1 MIKRFAGII
10 VPVFIAITAATGFH
24 GLCQAQ
30 TAYVSDM
37 LVLTFRQGPG
47 NDYPVIARLK
57 SDTPLTVLGQE
68 EKDFMKVELASGEQG
83 WVNKNFVVTQ
93 LPKAFII
100 EQLKKENQTLKD
112 RIDDLME
119 AASQDQTS
127 DTDTQAATDTQTA
140 IDEADRQRKANE
152 TLKNQNDALSKK
164 LTHLNN
170 QYTTLKNASEE
181 VSKTIEENKKLKAE
195 NTRLSNAVA
204 EQRNSAAG
212 ILNNTAMIKWV
223 LTGVGVL
230 LLGWIIGHSVSSRR
244 KSSGSFLD

>member
-1 MIKRFAGII
+1 MIKRFAGVI

-24 GLCQAQ
+24 ALCQAQ

-57 SDTPLTVLGQE
+57 SDTPLIVLGQE
-68 EKDFMKVELASGEQG
+68 EKEFMKVELTSGEQG
-83 WVNKNFVVTQ
+83 WVNKNFVVTE
-93 LPKAFII
+93 LPKAIII

-119 AASQDQTS
+119 AASQNQTS
-127 DTDTQAATDTQTA
+127 DTDTQAA
-140 IDEADRQRKANE
+140 IEEADRQRKAIE

-164 LTHLNN
+164 IAHLNN
-170 QYTTLKNASEE
+170 QYTMLKTAS
-181 VSKTIEENKKLKAE
+181 VDASKTIEENKKLKAE
-195 NTRLSNAVA
+195 NARLSNAAA
-204 EQRNSAAG
+204 ERKNASASG

-244 KSSGSFLD
+244 KSSGSFFD